1 MIVVMNILVIGAH
14 PDDESIGAGG
24 AIAKHIENGDTVF
37 IVLFS
42 VGHTPIQPKLKDQT
56 YDMLKVFG
64 IKKKNLFW
72 LNCKS
77 GNFDLEDKIKI
88 NSKLTEIINDIKPKI
103 VYTHFYADTHLDHG
117 FVFNSTMVACRPTHI
132 VRGLKK
138 KSIWASV
145 EKILCYEI
153 PSSTNWS
160 GKLDQPFHPT
170 EFNVISKNNLQTKF
184 DAYSSYSDEVRP
196 GNHPRS
202 IDSLQSLAKYRGNSV
217 GAEYAEAY
225 VLIRNII
232 YD

>member
-56 YDMLKVFG
+56 YDMLNVFG

-88 NSKLTEIINDIKPKI
+88 NSKLTEIINDINQRSFTLI
-103 VYTHFYADTHLDHG
+103 FMLTL
-117 FVFNSTMVACRPTHI
+117 
-132 VRGLKK
+132 
-138 KSIWASV
+138 
-145 EKILCYEI
+145 ILI
-153 PSSTNWS
+153 MS
-160 GKLDQPFHPT
+160 LFLIQPWLR
-170 EFNVISKNNLQTKF
+170 VDLRIL
-184 DAYSSYSDEVRP
+184 
-196 GNHPRS
+196 
-202 IDSLQSLAKYRGNSV
+202 
-217 GAEYAEAY
+217 
-225 VLIRNII
+225 
-232 YD
+232 